1 MPELELDVLVPL
13 AEVVSPEQ
21 GGAKGF
27 HLAELARHG
36 VPVPAAFV
44 LPAGSGEV
52 PGAEVLEDLGGCVA
66 VRSSATAEDGDT
78 ASFAGQFETVLNVR
92 TPQELAAAIA
102 RVRASVKADA
112 VRAYCAP
119 RRIDPSRLEMAVI
132 LQRMVRAEVAG
143 VLFTVNPA

>member
-27 HLAELARHG
+27 HLAALARHG

-52 PGAEVLEDLGGCVA
+52 PGAEVLEELLRTIDAGGGGAADL
-66 VRSSATAEDGDT
+66 RRRLKEQLAE
-78 ASFAGQFETVLNVR
+78 LIR
-92 TPQELAAAIA
+92 LLRRLA
-102 RVRASVKADA
+102 RG
-112 VRAYCAP
+112 
-119 RRIDPSRLEMAVI
+119 E
-132 LQRMVRAEVAG
+132 
-143 VLFTVNPA
+143 PA